1 MRILTNIDYIEVNQ
15 ISSAY
20 IGADGQLVLVPI
32 YGPCIIAHC
41 GQIKAIGLLHELYD
55 TGCLNLANV
64 RCYKYTESQDRDI
77 SFEELYHTDLDL
89 ERVQ

>member
-1 MRILTNIDYIEVNQ
+1 MRILTNIDYMEVNQ

-20 IGADGQLVLVPI
+20 IGIDGQLVLVPI

-41 GQIKAIGLLHELYD
+41 GQIKAIGLLHELYNN
-55 TGCLNLANV
+55 GCLNLSKV
-64 RCYKYTESQDRDI
+64 RCYKYEDKERDI

>member
-20 IGADGQLVLVPI
+20 IGMDGQLVLVPI
-32 YGPCIIAHC
+32 YGPCIIAHT
-41 GQIKAIGLLHELYD
+41 GQIKAIGYLHELYD
-55 TGCLNLANV
+55 KGCLNLANV
-64 RCYKYTESQDRDI
+64 RCYKYEDKERDI
-77 SFEELYHTDLDL
+77 TFEELYHTDLDL